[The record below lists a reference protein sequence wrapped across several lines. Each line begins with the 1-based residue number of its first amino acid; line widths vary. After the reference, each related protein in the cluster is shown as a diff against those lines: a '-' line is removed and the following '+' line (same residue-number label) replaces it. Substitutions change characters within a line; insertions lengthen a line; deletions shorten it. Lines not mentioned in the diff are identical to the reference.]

1 MPGCGI
7 ETGDYEGRHNMLPI
21 ISPAEVFRRDD
32 EAYVVD
38 FYWRCS
44 PILERIEQGIKE
56 NSCGALRSL
65 RFTWSRPRKNASDE
79 AVFLGHTLPAALDG
93 AQQLAQAEFTVLHI
107 EKVPG
112 MNNLFALA
120 QFDNGVVAELEL
132 NECLPA
138 TMPDSCF
145 IKANFTNGHI
155 TNQPVVGHF
164 NEEGAI
170 LATDEALVTM
180 ICETGDFEPT
190 GSMIEQM
197 RQRFRYLAEQGK
209 VAAGEQGAGR
219 IMALIDQALGDN
231 TNEA

>member
-1 MPGCGI
+1 MSS
-7 ETGDYEGRHNMLPI
+7 I
-21 ISPAEVFRRDD
+21 ISPS
-32 EAYVVD
+32 EAIGRNDKEYIVD

-44 PILERIEQGIKE
+44 PVLERIEQGIKE

-79 AVFLGHTLPAALDG
+79 AVFLGHTLPAALD
-93 AQQLAQAEFTVLHI
+93 AARQLAQAEFTVLHI

-112 MNNLFALA
+112 LNNLFALA

-132 NECLPA
+132 NECLPL
-138 TMPDSCF
+138 TMPDVCL

-155 TNQPVVGHF
+155 TNQPLVGHF
-164 NEEGAI
+164 NEEGAV

-180 ICETGDFEPT
+180 ICETGDLEPT

-219 IMALIDQALGDN
+219 IMALIDQALGDI
-231 TNEA
+231 NEA